1 MALTNAERQ
10 ARYREKR
17 KSGSTTE
24 RELKTFVSFDTW
36 TKLSG
41 LASGYGV
48 TKKELIET
56 LVSTEYEKAVGE
68 MKSGTPEWDAFFA
81 E

>member
-17 KSGSTTE
+17 KLGSTTE
-24 RELKTFVSFDTW
+24 RELKTFVSYDTW

-41 LASGYGV
+41 LANGYGV
-48 TKKELIET
+48 TKKEIIET
-56 LVSTEYEKAVGE
+56 LVSTEYEKVVGSL
-68 MKSGTPEWDAFFA
+68 KPNTPEWDAFFA
-81 E
+81 K